1 MRPARPA
8 RPAYEEL
15 ADRLRAR
22 ILSGELVPGDRLP
35 IEPDLCEQ
43 YGVSR
48 TTVREALRQL
58 SSQNLI
64 MTTRG
69 VTGGSYVRAPEP
81 AHIRDFLEASI
92 GLLAMHEGVTVDALV
107 EVRDLLEVPA
117 ARLAAERRT
126 AAHLERLRAA
136 AASAPGDEKSFER
149 NWLFHVEL
157 LQATGNPLLEVVA
170 QPVFRVL
177 QSRFVRDRAP
187 ELFWTTVDHDHREIL
202 HAIEAG
208 DGDAAEETTRRH
220 LEHLRLAYRRIDGQ
234 GSDGHGSHGHGSH
247 GQV

>member
-1 MRPARPA
+1 MTTQAPRR

-15 ADRLRAR
+15 ASRLRAR

-43 YGVSR
+43 YSVSR

-64 MTTRG
+64 VTTRG

-81 AHIRDFLEASI
+81 IHISDFLEASI
-92 GLLAMHEGVTVDALV
+92 GLLALHEGVSIDALV

-126 AAHLERLRAA
+126 AADLDRLRAA
-136 AASAPGDEKSFER
+136 VVEPAAGGERSFER
-149 NWLFHVEL
+149 NWRFHIEL

-170 QPVFRVL
+170 QPICRVL

-187 ELFWTTVDHDHREIL
+187 EQFWTAVDHDHREIL
-202 HAIEAG
+202 RAIEAG
-208 DGDAAEETTRRH
+208 DGNAAEHATRRH
-220 LEHLRLAYRRIDGQ
+220 LEHLRLAYLRLDRHDGANP
-234 GSDGHGSHGHGSH
+234 SRS
-247 GQV
+247 